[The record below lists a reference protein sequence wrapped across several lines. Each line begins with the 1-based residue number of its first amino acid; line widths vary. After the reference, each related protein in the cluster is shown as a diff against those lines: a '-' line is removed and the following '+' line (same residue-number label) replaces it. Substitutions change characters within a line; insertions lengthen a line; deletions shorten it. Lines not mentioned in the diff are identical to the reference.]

1 MLTIEKLDTNN
12 KNHVRRFTRLPF
24 RLYAGHPQWVP
35 PLLIDS
41 ETQLNRKKHPFFEH
55 SEVDF
60 FLAVADGK
68 DVGRIAAIENKPFNE
83 YHGTRKA
90 QFYFFDSEDDQE
102 IANKLFERVFEWS
115 HARGLENLVGPK
127 GISPFDGYGIL
138 TEGFEH
144 RQMMNM
150 MNFNFAYYPK
160 LVEAAGFNREVDF
173 VSCYVETNTFQLPE
187 RVHRIAERVQKR
199 GTLRVLKLET
209 KKDLR
214 KIASQVGQA
223 YNKAFVNNW
232 EYYPLSEREVQF
244 VVDTLM
250 QVLVPRL
257 AKLIVHED
265 EIVGFVLGFPDIS
278 AAMQRIK
285 GKLLP
290 FGIIDILLEMRRT
303 DWISFNGA
311 GILPEFQGRGGN
323 ALLYSEM
330 VKTLSDYHFQHAE
343 LTQVANTAVD
353 MRADLKN
360 LNAKEY
366 KNHRVYSRD
375 I

>member
-12 KNHVRRFTRLPF
+12 KDHVRRFTRLPF

-102 IANKLFERVFEWS
+102 IAGKLFQRVFEWS
-115 HARGLENLVGPK
+115 HARGLDSVVGPK

-144 RQMMNM
+144 RQMMTM
-150 MNFNFAYYPK
+150 MNFNYAYYPK

-173 VSCYVETNTFQLPE
+173 VSCYVETSTFQLPE
-187 RVHRIAERVQKR
+187 RVHRIAERVQQR

-290 FGIIDILLEMRRT
+290 FGILDILLEMRRT

-330 VKTLSDYHFQHAE
+330 VKTLSNYQFKHAE
-343 LTQVANTAVD
+343 LTQVANTAVE

-366 KNHRVYSRD
+366 KNHRVYSRN

>member
-1 MLTIEKLDTNN
+1 MLTIEKLDTN
-12 KNHVRRFTRLPF
+12 KKDHLRRFTRLPF

-102 IANKLFERVFEWS
+102 IAGKLFQRVFEWS
-115 HARGLENLVGPK
+115 HARGLDSVVGPK

-144 RQMMNM
+144 RQMMTM
-150 MNFNFAYYPK
+150 MNFNYAYYPK

-173 VSCYVETNTFQLPE
+173 VSCYVETSTFQLPE
-187 RVHRIAERVQKR
+187 RVHRIAERVQQR

-290 FGIIDILLEMRRT
+290 FGILDILLEMRRT

-330 VKTLSDYHFQHAE
+330 VKTLSNYQFKHAE
-343 LTQVANTAVD
+343 LTQVANTAVE

-366 KNHRVYSRD
+366 KNHRVYSRN

>member
-24 RLYAGHPQWVP
+24 RLYSGHPQWVP

-90 QFYFFDSEDDQE
+90 QFYFFDSENDQE

-127 GISPFDGYGIL
+127 GISPFDGYGIQ

-144 RQMMNM
+144 RQMMSM
-150 MNFNFAYYPK
+150 MNYNFSYYPK
-160 LVEAAGFNREVDF
+160 LVEAAGFSREVDF

-257 AKLIVHED
+257 AKLIVYQD

-343 LTQVANTAVD
+343 LTQVANTAVE

>member
-144 RQMMNM
+144 RQMMTM
-150 MNFNFAYYPK
+150 MNFNYPYYPK

-343 LTQVANTAVD
+343 LTQVANTAVE

>member
-1 MLTIEKLDTNN
+1 
-12 KNHVRRFTRLPF
+12 
-24 RLYAGHPQWVP
+24 
-35 PLLIDS
+35 
-41 ETQLNRKKHPFFEH
+41 
-55 SEVDF
+55 
-60 FLAVADGK
+60 
-68 DVGRIAAIENKPFNE
+68 
-83 YHGTRKA
+83 
-90 QFYFFDSEDDQE
+90 
-102 IANKLFERVFEWS
+102 
-115 HARGLENLVGPK
+115 
-127 GISPFDGYGIL
+127 
-138 TEGFEH
+138 
-144 RQMMNM
+144 
-150 MNFNFAYYPK
+150 
-160 LVEAAGFNREVDF
+160 
-173 VSCYVETNTFQLPE
+173 
-187 RVHRIAERVQKR
+187 
-199 GTLRVLKLET
+199 LKLET

-232 EYYPLSEREVQF
+232 EYYPLSEREIQF

-257 AKLIVHED
+257 AKLIVHEQD
-265 EIVGFVLGFPDIS
+265 IVGFVLGFPDIS

-290 FGIIDILLEMRRT
+290 FGIVDILLEMRRT

-311 GILPEFQGRGGN
+311 GILPEYQGRGGN

-330 VKTLSDYHFQHAE
+330 VKTLGNSQFKHAE
-343 LTQVANTAVD
+343 LTQVANTAVQ
-353 MRADLKN
+353 MRNDLKN

>member
-1 MLTIEKLDTNN
+1 
-12 KNHVRRFTRLPF
+12 
-24 RLYAGHPQWVP
+24 
-35 PLLIDS
+35 
-41 ETQLNRKKHPFFEH
+41 
-55 SEVDF
+55 
-60 FLAVADGK
+60 
-68 DVGRIAAIENKPFNE
+68 
-83 YHGTRKA
+83 
-90 QFYFFDSEDDQE
+90 
-102 IANKLFERVFEWS
+102 
-115 HARGLENLVGPK
+115 
-127 GISPFDGYGIL
+127 
-138 TEGFEH
+138 
-144 RQMMNM
+144 
-150 MNFNFAYYPK
+150 
-160 LVEAAGFNREVDF
+160 
-173 VSCYVETNTFQLPE
+173 
-187 RVHRIAERVQKR
+187 
-199 GTLRVLKLET
+199 LKLET

-303 DWISFNGA
+303 DWVSFNGA

-330 VKTLSDYHFQHAE
+330 VKTLSAYHFQHAE
-343 LTQVANTAVD
+343 LTQVANTAVE

>member
-1 MLTIEKLDTNN
+1 MLTIEKIDTNN

-24 RLYAGHPQWVP
+24 RLYTGHPQWVP

-41 ETQLNRKKHPFFEH
+41 ESQLNRKKHPFFEH

-115 HARGLENLVGPK
+115 HARGLQNLVGPK

-173 VSCYVETNTFQLPE
+173 VSCYVDAKTFQLPE

-303 DWISFNGA
+303 DWVSFNGA

-330 VKTLSDYHFQHAE
+330 VKTLSAYHFQHAE
-343 LTQVANTAVD
+343 LTQVANTAVE

>member
-12 KNHVRRFTRLPF
+12 KDHVRRFTRLPF
-24 RLYAGHPQWVP
+24 RLYSGHPQWVP

-55 SEVDF
+55 SAVDF
-60 FLAVADGK
+60 FLAVADGR

-102 IANKLFERVFEWS
+102 IADKLFERVFEWS
-115 HARGLENLVGPK
+115 YARGLDHVVGPK
-127 GISPFDGYGIL
+127 GISPFDGYGIQ

-150 MNFNFAYYPK
+150 MNYNYSYYPQ
-160 LVEAAGFNREVDF
+160 LVEAAGFSREVDF
-173 VSCYVETNTFQLPE
+173 VSCYVETSTFQLPE
-187 RVHRIAERVQKR
+187 RVHTIAERVQKR
-199 GTLRVLKLET
+199 GALRVLKLES

-214 KIASQVGQA
+214 KVASQVGQA

-250 QVLVPRL
+250 QVIVPRL
-257 AKLIVHED
+257 AKLIVHE
-265 EIVGFVLGFPDIS
+265 EQVVGFVLGFPDIS

-285 GKLLP
+285 GRLLP
-290 FGIIDILLEMRRT
+290 FGIIDLLLEMRRT
-303 DWISFNGA
+303 DWISLNGA

-330 VKTLSDYHFQHAE
+330 VKTLGDFQFKHAE
-343 LTQVANTAVD
+343 LTQVANTAVQ
-353 MRADLKN
+353 MRNDLKN